1 MANDGIENLIVPTS
15 EEARRN
21 GRKGGI
27 ASGKARREKKDRKQI
42 ASELLDLTV
51 QGAGIDKIKKFFNMK
66 NVELTAYDT
75 MFLSCMMKAM
85 QKGDANALEK
95 LLKIAG
101 EQFTELLDVSVG
113 KSEKL
118 ADIMEQLKNDEKESW
133 RVQLWKIGKLLLNI
147 QGIQ

>member
-1 MANDGIENLIVPTS
+1 MANDGIKNLIPVQS
-15 EEARRN
+15 EEEAREK

-27 ASGKARREKKDRKQI
+27 ASGKARREKRDRKQM
-42 ASELLDLTV
+42 ASDLLDLTMN
-51 QGAGIDKIKKFFNMK
+51 GAGVDKIKKFFGMK
-66 NVELTAYDT
+66 NTELNAYQVT
-75 MFLSCMMKAM
+75 VLSCLMKAM

-118 ADIMEQLKNDEKESW
+118 ADIMEQLKDN
-133 RVQLWKIGKLLLNI
+133 Q
-147 QGIQ
+147 

>member
-1 MANDGIENLIVPTS
+1 MANEQNLQPFTS
-15 EEARRN
+15 EQNREEATKN

-27 ASGKARREKKDRKQI
+27 ASGKARREKRDRKEM
-42 ASELLDLTV
+42 ASELLDLV
-51 QGAGIDKIKKFFNMK
+51 VSGAGIDKIKKFFNIK
-66 NVELTAYDT
+66 GKELTAYET

-101 EQFTELLDVSVG
+101 EQFTDILDVSVG

-118 ADIMEQLKNDEKESW
+118 SDIMSQIKGE
-133 RVQLWKIGKLLLNI
+133 
-147 QGIQ
+147 

>member
-1 MANDGIENLIVPTS
+1 MTDIKVVRNVANEDNLIPVRT
-15 EEARRN
+15 EKEAREK

-27 ASGKARREKKDRKQI
+27 ASGKARREKRDRKQM
-42 ASELLDLTV
+42 ASDLLDLTM
-51 QGAGIDKIKKFFNMK
+51 QGAGVDKIKKFFGMK
-66 NVELTAYDT
+66 DTELNAYQVT
-75 MFLSCMMKAM
+75 VLSCLMKAM

-118 ADIMEQLKNDEKESW
+118 ADIMEQLKGE
-133 RVQLWKIGKLLLNI
+133 
-147 QGIQ
+147 

>member
-1 MANDGIENLIVPTS
+1 MANDGIDNLKPVRS
-15 EEARRN
+15 VEEAREK

-27 ASGKARREKKDRKQI
+27 ASGKARREKRDRKQM
-42 ASELLDLTV
+42 ASDLLDLTM
-51 QGAGIDKIKKFFNMK
+51 QGAGVDKIKKFFGMK
-66 NVELTAYDT
+66 DIELNAYQGT
-75 MFLSCMMKAM
+75 VLSCLMKAM

-118 ADIMEQLKNDEKESW
+118 ADIMEQLKND
-133 RVQLWKIGKLLLNI
+133 
-147 QGIQ
+147 

>member
-1 MANDGIENLIVPTS
+1 MHNVANDGKENLIVPTS

-51 QGAGIDKIKKFFNMK
+51 SGAGIDKIKKFFNIK
-66 NVELTAYDT
+66 GVELTAYDT

-118 ADIMEQLKNDEKESW
+118 ADIMEQLKND
-133 RVQLWKIGKLLLNI
+133 
-147 QGIQ
+147 

>member
-1 MANDGIENLIVPTS
+1 MTDIKGVHNVANDGIENLIPMTELTVD
-15 EEARRN
+15 EQREMA
-21 GRKGGI
+21 RKGGV
-27 ASGKARREKKDRKQI
+27 ASGKARREKRDRKQI

-51 QGAGIDKIKKFFNMK
+51 QGAGIDKIKKFFNIK
-66 NVELTAYDT
+66 GVELTAYDT

-118 ADIMEQLKNDEKESW
+118 ADIMEQLKGE
-133 RVQLWKIGKLLLNI
+133 
-147 QGIQ
+147 

>member
-1 MANDGIENLIVPTS
+1 MANEQNLRVPTS
-15 EEARRN
+15 KEAREI

-51 QGAGIDKIKKFFNMK
+51 SGAGIDKIKKFFNI
-66 NVELTAYDT
+66 NDNLTAYET
-75 MFLSCMMKAM
+75 MVLSCFMKAM

-95 LLKIAG
+95 LLKISG
-101 EQFTELLDVSVG
+101 EQFAEVLDVSVG

-118 ADIMEQLKNDEKESW
+118 ADIMDQLKGE
-133 RVQLWKIGKLLLNI
+133 
-147 QGIQ
+147 

>member
-1 MANDGIENLIVPTS
+1 MANDGKENLIVPSS
-15 EEARRN
+15 EEARKN

-51 QGAGIDKIKKFFNMK
+51 SGAGIDKIKKFFNLK
-66 NVELTAYDT
+66 GKELTAYDT

-118 ADIMEQLKNDEKESW
+118 ADIMEQLKND
-133 RVQLWKIGKLLLNI
+133 
-147 QGIQ
+147 

>member
-1 MANDGIENLIVPTS
+1 MANDGKENLIVPSS
-15 EEARRN
+15 EEAREN

-27 ASGKARREKKDRKQI
+27 ASGKARREKRDRKQI

-51 QGAGIDKIKKFFNMK
+51 SGAGIDKIKKFFNLK
-66 NVELTAYDT
+66 GKELTAYDT

-101 EQFTELLDVSVG
+101 EQF
-113 KSEKL
+113 
-118 ADIMEQLKNDEKESW
+118 ADILVS
-133 RVQLWKIGKLLLNI
+133 
-147 QGIQ
+147 

>member
-1 MANDGIENLIVPTS
+1 MTDIKGVHNVANDGIENLIPMTELTVD
-15 EEARRN
+15 EQREMA
-21 GRKGGI
+21 RKGGV
-27 ASGKARREKKDRKQI
+27 ASGKARREKRDRKQI

-51 QGAGIDKIKKFFNMK
+51 QGAGIDKIKKFFNIK
-66 NVELTAYDT
+66 GVERTAYDT

-118 ADIMEQLKNDEKESW
+118 ADIMEQLKGE
-133 RVQLWKIGKLLLNI
+133 
-147 QGIQ
+147 

>member
-1 MANDGIENLIVPTS
+1 MANDGIENLIPMTELTVD
-15 EEARRN
+15 EQREMA
-21 GRKGGI
+21 RKGGV
-27 ASGKARREKKDRKQI
+27 ASGKARREKRDRKQI

-51 QGAGIDKIKKFFNMK
+51 QGAGIDKIKKFFNIK
-66 NVELTAYDT
+66 GVELTAYDT

-118 ADIMEQLKNDEKESW
+118 ADIMEQLKGE
-133 RVQLWKIGKLLLNI
+133 
-147 QGIQ
+147 

>member
-1 MANDGIENLIVPTS
+1 MANDGIDNLIVPSS
-15 EEARRN
+15 EEARKN

-27 ASGKARREKKDRKQI
+27 ASGKARREKRDRKER
-42 ASELLDLTV
+42 ASELLDLV
-51 QGAGIDKIKKFFNMK
+51 VEGASIDKIKKFFNIQG
-66 NVELTAYDT
+66 VELTACDV

-118 ADIMEQLKNDEKESW
+118 ADIMEQLKGE
-133 RVQLWKIGKLLLNI
+133 
-147 QGIQ
+147 

>member
-1 MANDGIENLIVPTS
+1 MANNEENLVSLADRTT
-15 EEARRN
+15 EERREIATKA
-21 GRKGGI
+21 GV
-27 ASGKARREKKDRKQI
+27 ASGKARREKRDRKQI

-51 QGAGIDKIKKFFNMK
+51 SGAGIDKIKKFFNIK
-66 NVELTAYDT
+66 GKELTAYDT

-95 LLKIAG
+95 LLKISG

-118 ADIMEQLKNDEKESW
+118 ADIMEQLKND
-133 RVQLWKIGKLLLNI
+133 
-147 QGIQ
+147 

>member
-1 MANDGIENLIVPTS
+1 MANDGFDNLIPMTELTVD
-15 EEARRN
+15 EQREMA
-21 GRKGGI
+21 RKGGV
-27 ASGKARREKKDRKQI
+27 ASGKARREKRDRKQI

-51 QGAGIDKIKKFFNMK
+51 SGAGIDKIKKFFNMK
-66 NVELTAYDT
+66 NVDLTAYDT

-101 EQFTELLDVSVG
+101 EQFTELLDVTVG

-118 ADIMEQLKNDEKESW
+118 ADIMEQLKND
-133 RVQLWKIGKLLLNI
+133 
-147 QGIQ
+147 

>member
-1 MANDGIENLIVPTS
+1 MTDIKGVHNVANDGIENLIPMTELTVD
-15 EEARRN
+15 EQREMA
-21 GRKGGI
+21 RKGGV
-27 ASGKARREKKDRKQI
+27 ASGKARREKRDRKQI

-51 QGAGIDKIKKFFNMK
+51 QGAGIDKIKKFFNIK
-66 NVELTAYDT
+66 GVELTAYDT

-95 LLKIAG
+95 LLKISG

-118 ADIMEQLKNDEKESW
+118 ADIVEQLKGE
-133 RVQLWKIGKLLLNI
+133 
-147 QGIQ
+147 

>member
-1 MANDGIENLIVPTS
+1 MANDGIENLKPVRS
-15 EEARRN
+15 VEEAREK

-27 ASGKARREKKDRKQI
+27 ASGKARREKRDRKQM
-42 ASELLDLTV
+42 ASDLLDLTM
-51 QGAGIDKIKKFFNMK
+51 QGAGVDKIKKFFGMK
-66 NVELTAYDT
+66 DIELNAYQVT
-75 MFLSCMMKAM
+75 VLSCLMKAM

-118 ADIMEQLKNDEKESW
+118 ADIMEQLKGE
-133 RVQLWKIGKLLLNI
+133 
-147 QGIQ
+147 

>member
-1 MANDGIENLIVPTS
+1 MTDIKGVHNVANDGIENLIPMTELTVD
-15 EEARRN
+15 EQREMA
-21 GRKGGI
+21 RKGGV
-27 ASGKARREKKDRKQI
+27 ASGKARREKRDRKQI

-51 QGAGIDKIKKFFNMK
+51 QGAGIDKIKKFFNIK
-66 NVELTAYDT
+66 GVELTAYDT

-101 EQFTELLDVSVG
+101 EQFAELLDVSVG

-118 ADIMEQLKNDEKESW
+118 ADIMEQIKGE
-133 RVQLWKIGKLLLNI
+133 
-147 QGIQ
+147 